1 MKDFSEVF
9 HSLRKEKNVTQK
21 EIGELLGIGERAVR
35 YYESGERRP
44 DFDGLLKLGEYF
56 DVSLDYLVGWSEDR
70 TRR

>member
-1 MKDFSEVF
+1 MKDFSAVF
-9 HSLRKEKNVTQK
+9 LSLRKEKNVTQK

-35 YYESGERRP
+35 YYETGERRP
-44 DFDGLLKLGEYF
+44 DFNGLLKLGEYF

>member
-9 HSLRKEKNVTQK
+9 LTLRSEKNVTR
-21 EIGELLGIGERAVR
+21 EEVGELLGIGERAVR

-44 DFDGLLKLGEYF
+44 NFDNLLKLGEYF